1 MKRQHWERLGMSE
14 MVYLMCYTSG
24 YNNAFNKRFKCPHKA
39 GTSARK
45 AYDKGKRD
53 AKKY

>member
-1 MKRQHWERLGMSE
+1 MKKLPHEKLGMSE
-14 MVYLMCYTSG
+14 MVFLMCYTSG
-24 YNNAFNKRFKCPHKA
+24 YNNAFRRDCKCPHKK

-53 AKKY
+53 AKLW

>member
-1 MKRQHWERLGMSE
+1 MKQPWEKLGMSE

-24 YNNAFNKRFKCPHKA
+24 YNDAYRLHAKCAHKP
-39 GTSARK
+39 GTAASK
-45 AYDKGKRD
+45 AYHKGKRD